1 MTQGKSGRGGSH
13 SQGAWTGSWLGKGGV
28 ALAALVLV
36 AGCSTGN
43 ESSGSPSTTAASF
56 SDPANGPAA
65 DFSAPAP
72 SPLPPTELAEV
83 EAASAGGCE
92 ALDGA
97 RCLLPFPS
105 DAFTVKDPVSETGRR
120 VALPTGQLANLEGTT
135 LDPTEWNRNDGFSP
149 GSAPMALFPDVDLAA
164 SGAAE
169 IGRIED
175 SLELD
180 SPVVLFDLTAG
191 ERLAHWVEVDSNE
204 VPGKQ
209 LTMIRAAE
217 AFVEGHQIG
226 VAIRGLVAAGGDP
239 IAPSAGFKGYRDN
252 LTTELE
258 SFEQRRPEF
267 ESLFEQLGG
276 FGIARN
282 DLQLAWSFTVA
293 SGVNLSER
301 MLQIRDDAFERLG
314 TAAPTVTVS
323 EVIENDLPRGI
334 GRRVKGE
341 LSVPLYLTG
350 AGEPGSKFNNGP
362 DGLPITTGAMFAAP
376 YTCQIPTVALE
387 GEGGQS
393 RGVVYGHG
401 LLGSAGEAE
410 NSQVAQNAAT
420 NNMVYCAIDWIGMSG
435 ADIGNAVS
443 ILRNISEFPTLA
455 DRVQQGMLNQLFLG
469 RALRHPQGFSAQ
481 QAFRT
486 ATGASVL
493 VPDEVYF
500 DGNSQGGIIGGA
512 TTAVS
517 TEWTKAVLGVPGMNY
532 SLLLSRSVDF
542 DTYLAVLRTAYPDP
556 TDQQIIFGVLQMLWD
571 RAETNGYAQ
580 HLTADPYPGTKQHQV
595 LLHVGFGDH
604 QVSSYS
610 AEFLARTI
618 DAKLR
623 WPALASGRHP
633 DARPYFGLDT
643 VEGDGGSESML
654 VYFDSGTLA
663 PPAGNITP
671 AASPEFVATC
681 SALNKEQ
688 LESNVQCAD
697 SHEDPRRAPQAIAQK
712 GAFFRPDGTAVDPC
726 DGEPCVAPNRFTLD
740 Y

>member
-1 MTQGKSGRGGSH
+1 M
-13 SQGAWTGSWLGKGGV
+13 
-28 ALAALVLV
+28 
-36 AGCSTGN
+36 
-43 ESSGSPSTTAASF
+43 
-56 SDPANGPAA
+56 
-65 DFSAPAP
+65 
-72 SPLPPTELAEV
+72 
-83 EAASAGGCE
+83 
-92 ALDGA
+92 
-97 RCLLPFPS
+97 
-105 DAFTVKDPVSETGRR
+105 
-120 VALPTGQLANLEGTT
+120 
-135 LDPTEWNRNDGFSP
+135 
-149 GSAPMALFPDVDLAA
+149 
-164 SGAAE
+164 
-169 IGRIED
+169 
-175 SLELD
+175 
-180 SPVVLFDLTAG
+180 
-191 ERLAHWVEVDSNE
+191 
-204 VPGKQ
+204 
-209 LTMIRAAE
+209 
-217 AFVEGHQIG
+217 
-226 VAIRGLVAAGGDP
+226 
-239 IAPSAGFKGYRDN
+239 
-252 LTTELE
+252 
-258 SFEQRRPEF
+258 
-267 ESLFEQLGG
+267 
-276 FGIARN
+276 
-282 DLQLAWSFTVA
+282 
-293 SGVNLSER
+293 
-301 MLQIRDDAFERLG
+301 
-314 TAAPTVTVS
+314 
-323 EVIENDLPRGI
+323 
-334 GRRVKGE
+334 
-341 LSVPLYLTG
+341 
-350 AGEPGSKFNNGP
+350 
-362 DGLPITTGAMFAAP
+362 
-376 YTCQIPTVALE
+376 
-387 GEGGQS
+387 
-393 RGVVYGHG
+393 
-401 LLGSAGEAE
+401 
-410 NSQVAQNAAT
+410 
-420 NNMVYCAIDWIGMSG
+420 
-435 ADIGNAVS
+435 
-443 ILRNISEFPTLA
+443 
-455 DRVQQGMLNQLFLG
+455 
-469 RALRHPQGFSAQ
+469 
-481 QAFRT
+481 
-486 ATGASVL
+486 L